1 MLPGGFMVTRF
12 LLLAALLT
20 LGACASVQG
29 DRDPASA
36 GQQDPAHEKHGQ
48 FYRDAAF

>member
-1 MLPGGFMVTRF
+1 MVTRF

-36 GQQDPAHEKHGQ
+36 DKNDQAHENHGHY
-48 FYRDAAF
+48 YRDSAF

>member
-36 GQQDPAHEKHGQ
+36 GPQDPAHEKHGQ